1 MKIDLAF
8 KALSD
13 PNRRNILLLLKKNDM
28 TAGEILNHFDV
39 TPASISHHLNV
50 LKQANLVISE
60 RNGQF
65 INYSL
70 NISVFEESGKHI
82 MKIFK

>member
-1 MKIDLAF
+1 MIF
-8 KALSD
+8 
-13 PNRRNILLLLKKNDM
+13 
-28 TAGEILNHFDV
+28 
-39 TPASISHHLNV
+39 

-65 INYSL
+65 IKYSL

-82 MKIFK
+82 MKIFL